1 MVAPIRFL
9 SGRQQQQKIGV
20 IGSTEDTKVLEVI
33 GRVGIGTTIFDPTTN
48 FEIRNNEGSIKIG
61 ELQDN
66 QGSTDNGIVFVASTS
81 GFSQGGI
88 TSYRA
93 GLFTEVNGRILS
105 YGINAIQL
113 ETERDTNF
121 PGGIFRL
128 DTRNAGGWA
137 DSDAFV
143 IKRQPV
149 GVATSQSD
157 SGEVNGLVVKLTSGN
172 TYTVPN
178 GGTLL
183 VGTASTI
190 SLTEGGPALPVEVGS
205 DIKLQVGAGSTPQG
219 AYISGSVG
227 IGTTNP
233 IADLDVVGLT
243 ELDNL
248 NVSGIA
254 TVGTFGVSGL
264 TTTNK
269 LKVVGLST
277 FESNVDINASVDIS
291 NNLTVD
297 GLSDLDELNVA
308 GIATFRNNVEFFGS
322 SSVQLTW
329 DSVEDI
335 LKFKD
340 DVAAYFGD
348 GDDLRIFHNGSDSY
362 ISDGGVGNLNI
373 ISNGLGVSI
382 KKSGTEPIAN
392 FNTDGSVELYYDNSK
407 KFETTGY
414 GVTVSGGLNVS
425 GVSTFQNNVTFVG
438 AFQTDSDLTWDKS
451 NSRLSFEDEAQLSF
465 GDNFDLF
472 IYHTNGGT
480 SLPATTTPGTYIL
493 AQHHDLIISAGN
505 SRSVKIS
512 KSGPGTL
519 ALFDDVDG
527 NVELYY
533 QGGSG
538 SGKKFETIGYG
549 ISVYGGINASGIST
563 FQDEVYFKDNVNV
576 INDKRIT
583 VGTGITNNCLRLYYD
598 TSGTKPFNNEP
609 YIEGL
614 ETNLNIQVGSGK
626 TFRITHA
633 GFIQGPLAQFTDDK
647 GVELYYG
654 AGGTN
659 PSSKKFE
666 TTGVGVSIVNGTS
679 DTATIY
685 GPSNLIIDPMP
696 VGVGTT
702 SGIVRIKGD
711 LYVDGT
717 QFVVS
722 SSTIEL
728 ADFVVGIATTVP
740 NDILLDGAGIGIGT
754 NKTFLYEYNSGT
766 NPSLKSSENLNVAS
780 GKVYQINQTERLSA
794 DTLSLGTGTTIHSP
808 SSNELIFGTNGQERV
823 RIDSSGNFGIGT
835 NIPQTLLHVE
845 KTTEGEIARFRA
857 ADAGRYLKI
866 SSFDS
871 GFNGSGFDFDATS
884 SAGEISFST
893 SGNEKVRIDNAGN
906 LGIGTNAPTAKL
918 DVRGTVN
925 VTGVS
930 TFTSAVDINA
940 GLDVDGFTEL
950 DATNISETLNV
961 VGLTT
966 FGSNVDINASVDIS
980 TNLVVDGL
988 SDLDEL
994 NVAGLSTFA
1003 SNVDIN
1009 ADLDVDGRTEL
1020 DITNISET
1028 LNVVGLSTFGSNVD
1042 INAGLDVD
1050 GHTELD
1056 TLNVSIATTTA
1067 SLTLA
1072 NAGVAVTAILDED
1085 GLTSDRA
1092 DALATQQSIKAY
1104 VDAQVTAQDLD
1115 IQGDTGGALSID
1127 LDSEVL
1133 TIAGTASEI
1142 ETSGSGNTITIGLP
1156 NQVAITTSLVV
1167 GSGVTITG
1175 STVQVGGTIT
1185 ELYNGTF
1192 WNVVTQADVGYGASQ
1207 VPLNQYLGQLA
1218 FLDDYHPNG
1227 LRRDGGG
1234 SDDVFVDS
1242 NGLVGI
1248 NTTSPTSTLDV
1259 NGTLNVAGISTFAS
1273 DIDINASIDVDG
1285 HTELDNLNV
1294 SGVSTFASNVD
1305 INAGLDVD
1313 GRTELDTTNISET
1326 LSVSGVSTFGSN
1338 VDINASVDIQN
1349 NLNVTGVSTFGGNVY
1364 LGDNDRLYFGDSN
1377 DLQIYHNGSDSLIRD
1392 TGTGDLYIDGGNVF
1406 IRSNLNE
1413 NAISANSNGS
1423 VELYYDNNKKFET
1436 SGVGVTVYGDLYLQG
1451 GFSIGFNNDSSIL
1464 TFNDGN
1470 NQTRAGYWTN
1480 KDGFIIN
1487 GDGNNKSSV
1496 VLQTGNLEID
1506 QNAYISGILGVGN
1519 TVYAA
1524 TDIGIGTINPSEK
1537 LDVNGNARFRGKI
1550 LDSTNSEGLTNYV
1563 LASNGSGGNV
1573 EWKAVTSVGAVSG
1586 IDITN
1591 DTTNT
1596 ARYLTFATGTGNQ
1609 SGLGI
1614 TDSALVFN
1622 PSTTRFGIG
1631 IDNPTET
1638 LDVNGT
1644 IKTSQLNVTGV
1655 STFGGNVYL
1664 GDNDS
1669 LYFGDG
1675 NDGYIFFD
1683 NNNLIITEVSAT
1695 GSLLLRGQNLRLQ
1708 DPGGTENYIECFTNG
1723 AVNLYYDNNKK
1734 LETTSDGVNITGTTD
1749 TDQLNVSGIATIATI
1764 DATNAT
1770 IDNLTFTS
1778 GTAITSVD
1786 TDLSSVSA
1794 TDNTLASAKAI
1805 KTYVDAQITAQ
1816 DLDFAGDTGTG
1827 AVDLDSQTL
1836 TISGTANEIETS
1848 ASGQAL
1854 QIGLPN
1860 DVTIGQD
1867 LTVNRDVQINRNLN
1881 VDGNIAINQTTVV
1894 GSATSSLSTVTETAI
1909 HTGLSTSTY
1918 RSVEYNIQATQGTN
1932 FHVTKILAL
1941 HNGTTAY
1948 HNEYGT
1954 IFNNTSVSTFNV
1966 DVSGGNIRLLA
1977 TGASAS
1983 QTDYVINFTATKI

>member
-392 FNTDGSVELYYDNSK
+392 FNTDGSVELYYDN
-407 KFETTGY
+407 
-414 GVTVSGGLNVS
+414 
-425 GVSTFQNNVTFVG
+425 
-438 AFQTDSDLTWDKS
+438 
-451 NSRLSFEDEAQLSF
+451 
-465 GDNFDLF
+465 
-472 IYHTNGGT
+472 
-480 SLPATTTPGTYIL
+480 
-493 AQHHDLIISAGN
+493 
-505 SRSVKIS
+505 
-512 KSGPGTL
+512 
-519 ALFDDVDG
+519 
-527 NVELYY
+527 
-533 QGGSG
+533 
-538 SGKKFETIGYG
+538 
-549 ISVYGGINASGIST
+549 
-563 FQDEVYFKDNVNV
+563 
-576 INDKRIT
+576 
-583 VGTGITNNCLRLYYD
+583 
-598 TSGTKPFNNEP
+598 
-609 YIEGL
+609 
-614 ETNLNIQVGSGK
+614 
-626 TFRITHA
+626 
-633 GFIQGPLAQFTDDK
+633 
-647 GVELYYG
+647 
-654 AGGTN
+654 
-659 PSSKKFE
+659 SKKFE

-1941 HNGTTAY
+1941 HDGTNAY

-1954 IFNNTSVSTFNV
+1954 IYNNTSVATFNV
-1966 DVSGGNIRLLA
+1966 DVSGGNIRLLGIGA
-1977 TGASAS
+1977 TSD
-1983 QTDYVINFTATKI
+1983 QTDYVVNFTATKL